1 MRRVNIA
8 DWIGKENDSCAEHVW
23 FYCEPNSSKLDE
35 NEGRRCHVRRQVWG
49 GTLNIVCSQQPLFTP
64 VRMGKLELRNRI
76 VMAPLTR
83 MRATNPERAPT
94 ELHAEYYAQRASA
107 GLIIGECTEISPDG
121 YGWADT
127 PGLWSAEQVRGWRR
141 VTDAVH
147 KKGGLMYAQLWHT
160 GAMSHPDFF
169 DGALPMS
176 ASDVNPEQESVTPS
190 GKKPTVAPRPMSR
203 DEIRQT
209 VADFG
214 TAAKNAM
221 EAGFDGVQIQ
231 ANFLYLI
238 AQFLNS
244 ATNLRRDEYGGST
257 VNRARF
263 LFEIVETVLG
273 FVEPGRVGIKIGP
286 MNVSGAFVA
295 NADTLPDMEYV
306 IKKLNDY
313 NLAHLLMMGATTD
326 FTGGPLERLAG
337 DGMFQHFRPLYNGH
351 IIANV
356 DMTQERGNRLIKTGL
371 ADSIAFGR
379 PYIANP
385 DLPERFLAG
394 ATLNEIS
401 WPTVY
406 ATGLEGYTDYPAL
419 SVPPGLMRNPALLR

>member
-1 MRRVNIA
+1 MHIA
-8 DWIGKENDSCAEHVW
+8 
-23 FYCEPNSSKLDE
+23 SK
-35 NEGRRCHVRRQVWG
+35 
-49 GTLNIVCSQQPLFTP
+49 QQPLFTP

-83 MRATNPERAPT
+83 MRAANPGHVPT
-94 ELHAEYYAQRASA
+94 ELHAEYYSQRASA
-107 GLIIGECTEISPDG
+107 GLIIGECTEISPEA

-127 PGLWSAEQVRGWRR
+127 PGLWSAEQVRGWRG

-190 GKKPTVAPRPMSR
+190 GRKPTVAPRPMSKA
-203 DEIRQT
+203 DIRQT

-214 TAAKNAM
+214 TAAKNAR

-231 ANFLYLI
+231 ANYLYLI
-238 AQFLNS
+238 AQFLNT
-244 ATNLRRDEYGGST
+244 ATNHRKDEYGGST

-263 LFEIVETVLG
+263 LFEITETILEQVEA
-273 FVEPGRVGIKIGP
+273 GRVGIKIGP
-286 MNVSGAFVA
+286 MNIPSLTPGYKPRDGSNAGPAKTTGPFAA
-295 NADTLPDMEYV
+295 NADTLPEMEYV
-306 IKKLNDY
+306 IKRLNDY
-313 NLAHLLMMGATTD
+313 NLAHLLLMGANTD
-326 FTGGPLERLAG
+326 FTGSPLEQLAG
-337 DGMFQHFRPLYNGH
+337 DGMFQHFRPLFHGH
-351 IIANV
+351 LIANV
-356 DMTQERGNRLIKTGL
+356 EMTQERGNRLIKTGL
-371 ADSIAFGR
+371 ADSVAFGR

-394 ATLNEIS
+394 APLNELK

-406 ATGLEGYTDYPAL
+406 AAGPNGYTDYAT
-419 SVPPGLMRNPALLR
+419 LRP

>member
-1 MRRVNIA
+1 
-8 DWIGKENDSCAEHVW
+8 
-23 FYCEPNSSKLDE
+23 
-35 NEGRRCHVRRQVWG
+35 
-49 GTLNIVCSQQPLFTP
+49 
-64 VRMGKLELRNRI
+64 
-76 VMAPLTR
+76 
-83 MRATNPERAPT
+83 MRANNPGHTPH
-94 ELHAEYYAQRASA
+94 ELHAEYYAQRASS
-107 GLIIGECTEISPDG
+107 GLIIGECTEISPDA

-147 KKGGLMYAQLWHT
+147 QKGGLMYAQLWHT

-190 GKKPTVAPRPMSR
+190 GRKLTVAPRPMSKG
-203 DEIRQT
+203 EIRRT

-221 EAGFDGVQIQ
+221 EAGFDGVQVQ
-231 ANFLYLI
+231 ANYLYLI

-244 ATNLRRDEYGGST
+244 ATNLRKDEYGGST

-263 LFEIVETVLG
+263 LFEIVETVLAY
-273 FVEPGRVGIKIGP
+273 VEPGRVGIKIGP
-286 MNVSGAFVA
+286 MNLSGPFAA
-295 NADTLPDMEYV
+295 NANTLPAMEYV
-306 IKKLNDY
+306 VRKLNDY
-313 NLAHLLMMGATTD
+313 DLAHLLLMGATTD
-326 FTGGPLERLAG
+326 FTGGPLEHLAG
-337 DGMFQHFRPLYNGH
+337 DGMFQHFRRVYNGH

-356 DMTQERGNRLIKTGL
+356 DMTQERGNRLIEAGL

-379 PYIANP
+379 LYIANP
-385 DLPERFLAG
+385 DLPERFLVG
-394 ATLNEIS
+394 AALTEVN

-406 ATGLEGYTDYPAL
+406 ASGPKGYTDYLP
-419 SVPPGLMRNPALLR
+419 LLTAASGPR

>member
-1 MRRVNIA
+1 
-8 DWIGKENDSCAEHVW
+8 
-23 FYCEPNSSKLDE
+23 
-35 NEGRRCHVRRQVWG
+35 
-49 GTLNIVCSQQPLFTP
+49 
-64 VRMGKLELRNRI
+64 
-76 VMAPLTR
+76 MAPLTR
-83 MRATNPERAPT
+83 MRAANPGHAPT
-94 ELHAEYYAQRASA
+94 KLHAEYYAQRASA
-107 GLIIGECTEISPDG
+107 GLVIGECTEISPDA

-127 PGLWSAEQVRGWRR
+127 PGLWSAEQVRGWRG

-169 DGALPMS
+169 DGALPVS
-176 ASDVNPEQESVTPS
+176 ASNVNPEQESVTPS
-190 GKKPTVAPRPMSR
+190 GRKPTVAPRPMSK

-214 TAAKNAM
+214 IAAKNAM

-231 ANFLYLI
+231 ANYLYLI

-244 ATNLRRDEYGGST
+244 ATNLRKDEYGGST

-263 LFEIVETVLG
+263 LFEITETVLEH
-273 FVEPGRVGIKIGP
+273 VEPGRVGIKIGP
-286 MNVSGAFVA
+286 MNIPSLTPGYRPRDGSKVDSVKSTGPFAA

-306 IKKLNDY
+306 IRKLNDY
-313 NLAHLLMMGATTD
+313 DLAHLLMMGATTD
-326 FTGGPLERLAG
+326 FAGGPLEHLAG
-337 DGMFQHFRPLYNGH
+337 DGMFQHFRPIYHGH
-351 IIANV
+351 LIANV
-356 DMTQERGNRLIKTGL
+356 GMTQERGNQLIEAGL

-394 ATLNEIS
+394 APLNEVI

-406 ATGLEGYTDYPAL
+406 ASGPKGYTDYPAMRRL
-419 SVPPGLMRNPALLR
+419 SLDEDSPTKTRKQTKPLSN